1 MTDILCSSA
10 GIIAFFYQQGSQEVQ
25 IKAAYHDRNCNQYNK
40 GFCGIKDRKILI
52 KPKRQIKSSCNRNVF
67 S

>member
-52 KPKRQIKSSCNRNVF
+52 KT
-67 S
+67 